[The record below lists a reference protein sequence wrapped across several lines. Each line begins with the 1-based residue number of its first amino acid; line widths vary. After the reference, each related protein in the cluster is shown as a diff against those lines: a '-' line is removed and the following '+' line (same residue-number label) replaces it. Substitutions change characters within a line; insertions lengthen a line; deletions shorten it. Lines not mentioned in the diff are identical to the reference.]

1 MLVTWRR
8 SSLFFAS
15 NTKFSV
21 SVTALVKWHETGIHA
36 LLARLKMSS
45 PAYLKHLTNTGKVV
59 HTDEGQSIPIWELAV
74 PPSDD
79 ACLKDW
85 ATRFR
90 QNYCLDSDIDALRD
104 GTGLTRSQYLL
115 DFAFP
120 DGKVAPGPS
129 IRAGDFA
136 ELLISDYIEHVLGY
150 WVPRGKYSEKES
162 RNESAKGV
170 DILGFKV
177 VSSGKA
183 DPNDELLTY
192 EVKAQL
198 SETASNAKLQEAIDH
213 SHKDYLR
220 AAISLNATKRRF
232 IKGKDEEKIGL
243 IARFQNKDDRP
254 FIYKSGAAAMLSTA
268 AFDEAKL
275 KSSTIV
281 NHVNMKNLQLIVI
294 KGSGLMAL
302 VHAIYKRAADEA

>member
-1 MLVTWRR
+1 
-8 SSLFFAS
+8 
-15 NTKFSV
+15 
-21 SVTALVKWHETGIHA
+21 
-36 LLARLKMSS
+36 MSS
-45 PAYLKHLTNTGKVV
+45 PAYLKLLTNTGKVLL
-59 HTDEGQSIPIWELAV
+59 TDDGQSIPIWELAV
-74 PPSDD
+74 PPCDD

-85 ATRFR
+85 ARRFR

-136 ELLISDYIEHVLGY
+136 ELLISDYVEHILGY

-177 VSSGKA
+177 VSLGKA
-183 DPNDELLTY
+183 HPSDELLTF

-198 SETASNAKLQEAIDH
+198 SETTYNAKLQEAIDH
-213 SHKDYLR
+213 SDKDYLR

-232 IKGKDEEKIGL
+232 IKGDDDEKISL

-254 FIYKSGAAAMLSTA
+254 FIYKSGAAAMLSAA
-268 AFDEAKL
+268 AFDETKL
-275 KSSTIV
+275 KSSTV
-281 NHVNMKNLQLIVI
+281 SNHVNKENLQLVVV

-302 VHAIYKRAADEA
+302 AHAIYERAANEA